1 MQIMMPVKS
10 SMIAEVGIGLS
21 NTLSVI
27 LDSKSSNNMSVK
39 NKKVKKIFIHIVLIE
54 APVKTGAVNPNYLP

>member
-1 MQIMMPVKS
+1 MMPVKS

>member
-1 MQIMMPVKS
+1 MPVKS